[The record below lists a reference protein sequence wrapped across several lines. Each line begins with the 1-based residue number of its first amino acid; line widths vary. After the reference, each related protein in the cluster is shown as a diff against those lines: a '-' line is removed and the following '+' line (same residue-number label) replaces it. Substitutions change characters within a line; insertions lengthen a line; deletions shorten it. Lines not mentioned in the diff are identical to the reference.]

1 MFDSR
6 PQSFTQ
12 AGLIH
17 NYMPEN
23 QPPFLWTGRNGQS
36 TWAASTVRPLEGYKD
51 IFSICNGVHMS
62 PGFDGHEQNKNQIYT
77 GNPFGGD
84 YFAAHLPP
92 NSIDSL
98 LKYLFIEG
106 GSFSSVD
113 IANTGVG
120 MQVQPSILVSLSKLF
135 RKSDTNSAF
144 IDSAEDIIL
153 KRFDGNIRNPQ
164 GFFSIGSKQTKE
176 GLLLS
181 DQVGR
186 TLSSLQVDS
195 LQDGELNSITSRME
209 IVREVFARGL
219 SNVVSTSLGIDS
231 DFDTHSPE
239 DAKQQPLIFTTLVDE
254 IKTFFDYLST
264 TPLSN
269 QFPKPIIQYTTFMIT
284 SEFGRTMRQEGA
296 DINNTGTDHNPYG
309 NSVLI
314 GGKGIRGGLV
324 IGETDCRQLDS
335 SQQFV
340 DVSEGHRKVDPGLIK
355 MMGKPLD
362 FSTGKAKDS
371 MPETIDRLN
380 HLTIGSLINTIGT
393 IMHLPE
399 NKMHMDGAGEEK

>member
-1 MFDSR
+1 
-6 PQSFTQ
+6 
-12 AGLIH
+12 
-17 NYMPEN
+17 
-23 QPPFLWTGRNGQS
+23 
-36 TWAASTVRPLEGYKD
+36 
-51 IFSICNGVHMS
+51 
-62 PGFDGHEQNKNQIYT
+62 
-77 GNPFGGD
+77 
-84 YFAAHLPP
+84 
-92 NSIDSL
+92 
-98 LKYLFIEG
+98 
-106 GSFSSVD
+106 
-113 IANTGVG
+113 
-120 MQVQPSILVSLSKLF
+120 
-135 RKSDTNSAF
+135 
-144 IDSAEDIIL
+144 
-153 KRFDGNIRNPQ
+153 
-164 GFFSIGSKQTKE
+164 
-176 GLLLS
+176 
-181 DQVGR
+181 
-186 TLSSLQVDS
+186 
-195 LQDGELNSITSRME
+195 
-209 IVREVFARGL
+209 L